1 MAITDAPES
10 FVEMMLR
17 GILGFRTAITRLEGK
32 WKMSQNRDRADR
44 DGVIKGLERRAQGDD
59 LVMAGISS
67 RIKVGVYR
75 EGCGLIVLE
84 ERSGAWKP
92 HRPFEGPE
100 GEDHC
105 D

>member
-1 MAITDAPES
+1 MQDKDWLRCHVAELTEKQEMSQTRPWAITDAPES

-17 GILGFRTAITRLEGK
+17 GIVGFRIAITRLEGK

-67 RIKVGVYR
+67 RIRGQQ
-75 EGCGLIVLE
+75 
-84 ERSGAWKP
+84 
-92 HRPFEGPE
+92 
-100 GEDHC
+100 D
-105 D
+105 